1 MMAQLLRVMHR
12 CRFAMA
18 LALVVATIIVSVSA
32 SLAEDDS
39 AQRNV
44 RRIEGMVTSV
54 DWLASILV
62 VDGRRFSVPQG
73 TEIYKGN
80 SAAYLSDI
88 YVGDTVK
95 IVYDNSDPSLPAR
108 AITITIAY
116 AGDFPV

>member
-1 MMAQLLRVMHR
+1 MMAQLLRFMCRRRFVME
-12 CRFAMA
+12 
-18 LALVVATIIVSVSA
+18 LALVAAVVMASVGA

-54 DWLASILV
+54 DWLSAILI

-80 SAAYLSDI
+80 SSAYLSDI
-88 YVGDTVK
+88 YVGDTVAV
-95 IVYDNSDPSLPAR
+95 VYDDSDPSLPAR